1 MAAHLAATRRRA
13 LQEGSSQV
21 TLTPSCTA
29 IAATAGNVKG
39 VQLSQAIVRTAAGWL
54 LGLMLAAAGAIV
66 CINLVSSSVASPQQP
81 VREYLEALQ
90 KGEGEQALGLLRAKV
105 PSANAAMLDGTA
117 LQTAASKLSDIK
129 LGNAEARG
137 SNRVAVPVDYTLDGN
152 RLHTEFLME
161 RTGTQWLFFGKWA
174 FVPTTL
180 PTLEVTVVNSNE
192 AALNGVPVN
201 MPNGHNTFAVF
212 YPGKYEASLNGT
224 YFEAPAASALV
235 SNRDGGQAPLN
246 LQTRSTK
253 AMNEAV
259 AGKVREFLDTCA
271 AQATEQQRLQ
281 PDCPFYH
288 ASNAR
293 VVDGTI
299 KWEITEYP
307 KITIE
312 PFGGKWVV
320 APLNGKARVS
330 AREINLFTGLVN
342 DLNVEHDFSF
352 TTQLDTDNNTVTV
365 TPMLTF

>member
-1 MAAHLAATRRRA
+1 M
-13 LQEGSSQV
+13 
-21 TLTPSCTA
+21 
-29 IAATAGNVKG
+29 AATAGNVKG
-39 VQLSQAIVRTAAGWL
+39 VQLSQAFVKTAAGWL

-81 VREYLEALQ
+81 VKEYLAALQ
-90 KGEGEQALGLLRAKV
+90 KGEGEEALGLLRAKI
-105 PSANAAMLDGTA
+105 PSSNPAMLDGTA
-117 LQTAASKLSDIK
+117 LQTAVSKMSDVK
-129 LGNAEARG
+129 VGNPEARG
-137 SNRVAVPVDYTLDGN
+137 SNRMAVPVDYSLDGS

-161 RTGTQWLFFGKWA
+161 RTGTQWLFFAKWA

-180 PTLEVTVVNSNE
+180 PTIEVTVVNASE
-192 AALNGVPVN
+192 ATLNGVPVN
-201 MPNGHNTFAVF
+201 MPNGRNNFAVLF
-212 YPGKYEASLNGT
+212 PGKYEASLNGT

-235 SNRDGGQAPLN
+235 STRDGGQAPLN
-246 LQTRSTK
+246 LQTRSTA

-259 AGKVREFLDTCA
+259 AGKVREFLDSCA

-320 APLNGKARVS
+320 APLDGKATLT
-330 AREINLFTGLVN
+330 AREIDLFTGFVN

-352 TTQLDTDNNTVTV
+352 TTQLDVSGDAVTV

>member
-1 MAAHLAATRRRA
+1 M
-13 LQEGSSQV
+13 
-21 TLTPSCTA
+21 
-29 IAATAGNVKG
+29 AGNVKG
-39 VQLSQAIVRTAAGWL
+39 VQLSQALVKAAAGWL

-66 CINLVSSSVASPQQP
+66 CINLVSQSVASPQQP

-90 KGEGEQALGLLRAKV
+90 KGDGAQALGLLRAKV
-105 PSANAAMLDGTA
+105 PTANAAMLDGTA
-117 LQTAASKLSDIK
+117 LQTAASKLTDIK
-129 LGNAEARG
+129 IGNAEPR
-137 SNRVAVPVDYTLDGN
+137 SSSRMAVPVDYTLDGS

-180 PTLEVTVVNSNE
+180 PTIEVTVVNASE

-201 MPNGHNTFAVF
+201 MPNGHNSFAVF
-212 YPGKYEASLNGT
+212 YPGKYEASLNGAF
-224 YFEAPAASALV
+224 FEAPAASALV

-246 LQTRSTK
+246 LQTRSTR

-259 AGKVREFLDTCA
+259 AGKVREFLDNCA
-271 AQATEQQRLQ
+271 AEATKQQRLQ

-293 VVDGTI
+293 VVDGSI

-320 APLNGKARVS
+320 APLNGKARLT
-330 AREINLFTGLVN
+330 AREINLFTGYVN

-352 TTQLDTDNNTVTV
+352 TTQLDTDGTSVTV
-365 TPMLTF
+365 TPLLSF

>member
-1 MAAHLAATRRRA
+1 MVAAGRRRA
-13 LQEGSSQV
+13 FSNRWTFAV
-21 TLTPSCTA
+21 TWPSCTV
-29 IAATAGNVKG
+29 IAAVAGNVKG
-39 VQLSQAIVRTAAGWL
+39 VQLSQAFVKTAAGWL

-81 VREYLEALQ
+81 VKEYLAALQ
-90 KGEGEQALGLLRAKV
+90 KGEGEEALGLLRAKV
-105 PSANAAMLDGTA
+105 PSSNAAMLDGTA
-117 LQTAASKLSDIK
+117 LQTAASKLSDVK
-129 LGNAEARG
+129 VGNPESRG
-137 SNRVAVPVDYTLDGN
+137 NNRVAVPVDYTLDGS
-152 RLHTEFLME
+152 RLTTEFLME
-161 RTGTQWLFFGKWA
+161 RTGTQWLFFAKWA

-180 PTLEVTVVNSNE
+180 PTIEVTVVNASE
-192 AALNGVPVN
+192 ATLNGVPVN
-201 MPNGHNTFAVF
+201 MPNGRNTFAVF
-212 YPGKYEASLNGT
+212 FPGKYEASLNGT
-224 YFEAPAASALV
+224 FFEAPPTSALV
-235 SNRDGGQAPLN
+235 STRDGGQAPLN

-253 AMNEAV
+253 SMNEAV
-259 AGKVREFLDTCA
+259 AGKVREFLDNCA

-299 KWEITEYP
+299 KWAITEYP

-320 APLNGKARVS
+320 APLNGKATLT
-330 AREINLFTGLVN
+330 AREINLFSGYVN

-352 TTQLDTDNNTVTV
+352 TTQLDVGGDTVTV

>member
-1 MAAHLAATRRRA
+1 MAA
-13 LQEGSSQV
+13 V
-21 TLTPSCTA
+21 
-29 IAATAGNVKG
+29 AGNVKG
-39 VQLSQAIVRTAAGWL
+39 VQLSQAFVKTAAGWL

-81 VREYLEALQ
+81 VKEYLDALQ
-90 KGEGEQALGLLRAKV
+90 HGEGEQALGLLRAKV
-105 PSANAAMLDGTA
+105 PNANAAMLDGTA
-117 LQTAASKLSDIK
+117 LQTAASKMSDIK
-129 LGNAEARG
+129 VGNPEPRG
-137 SNRVAVPVDYTLDGN
+137 NNRMAVPVDYTLDGS

-161 RTGTQWLFFGKWA
+161 RTGTQWLFFAKWA

-180 PTLEVTVVNSNE
+180 PTIEVTVVNASE
-192 AALNGVPVN
+192 ATLNGVPVN
-201 MPNGHNTFAVF
+201 MPNGRNNFAVF
-212 YPGKYEASLNGT
+212 FPGKYEASLNGT
-224 YFEAPAASALV
+224 YFEAPPASALV
-235 SNRDGGQAPLN
+235 STRDGGQAPLN

-259 AGKVREFLDTCA
+259 AGKVREFLDSCA

-299 KWEITEYP
+299 KWAISEYP

-320 APLNGKARVS
+320 APLNGKATLT
-330 AREINLFTGLVN
+330 AREINLFTGFVN

-352 TTQLDTDNNTVTV
+352 TTQLDVGPDTVTV

>member
-1 MAAHLAATRRRA
+1 LAAA
-13 LQEGSSQV
+13 
-21 TLTPSCTA
+21 
-29 IAATAGNVKG
+29 AGNVKG
-39 VQLSQAIVRTAAGWL
+39 VQLSQALVKTAAGWL

-81 VREYLEALQ
+81 VKEYLAALQ
-90 KGEGEQALGLLRAKV
+90 HGEGEAALGLLRAKV
-105 PSANAAMLDGTA
+105 PSANPAMLDGTA
-117 LQTAASKLSDIK
+117 LQTAASKMSDIK
-129 LGNAEARG
+129 VGNPETRG
-137 SNRVAVPVDYTLDGN
+137 SNRVAVPVDYTLDGS

-161 RTGTQWLFFGKWA
+161 RTGTQWLFFAKWA

-180 PTLEVTVVNSNE
+180 PTIEVTVVNASE
-192 AALNGVPVN
+192 ATLNGVPVN
-201 MPNGHNTFAVF
+201 MPNGRNNFAVF
-212 YPGKYEASLNGT
+212 FPGKYEASLNGT

-235 SNRDGGQAPLN
+235 TTRDGGQAPLN

-299 KWEITEYP
+299 KWAITEYP

-320 APLNGKARVS
+320 APLNGKATLT
-330 AREINLFTGLVN
+330 AREINLFTGFVN

-352 TTQLDTDNNTVTV
+352 TTQLDVGADTVTV

>member
-1 MAAHLAATRRRA
+1 
-13 LQEGSSQV
+13 V
-21 TLTPSCTA
+21 
-29 IAATAGNVKG
+29 TAGNVKG
-39 VQLSQAIVRTAAGWL
+39 VQVSQALVKTAAGWL
-54 LGLMLAAAGAIV
+54 LGLMLAAAGAVV
-66 CINLVSSSVASPQQP
+66 CINLVSQSVASPQQP

-105 PSANAAMLDGTA
+105 PKANAAMLDGTA
-117 LQTAASKLSDIK
+117 LQTAASQLSDIQI
-129 LGNAEARG
+129 GNAQSRG
-137 SNRVAVPVDYTLDGN
+137 GNRVAVPVDYTLDGS
-152 RLHTEFLME
+152 RLHSEFLLE

-180 PTLEVTVVNSNE
+180 PTIEVTVVNASE

-201 MPNGHNTFAVF
+201 MPNGHNSFAVF

-224 YFEAPAASALV
+224 FFEAPATSALV
-235 SNRDGGQAPLN
+235 SNRDGGTAPLN

-253 AMNEAV
+253 SMDEAV
-259 AGKVREFLDTCA
+259 AGKVREFLDNCA
-271 AQATEQQRLQ
+271 AEATEQQRLQ

-320 APLNGKARVS
+320 APLNGKARLT
-330 AREINLFTGLVN
+330 AREINLFTGYVN

-352 TTQLDTDNNTVTV
+352 TTQLDTDGSTVTV
-365 TPMLTF
+365 TPLLTF